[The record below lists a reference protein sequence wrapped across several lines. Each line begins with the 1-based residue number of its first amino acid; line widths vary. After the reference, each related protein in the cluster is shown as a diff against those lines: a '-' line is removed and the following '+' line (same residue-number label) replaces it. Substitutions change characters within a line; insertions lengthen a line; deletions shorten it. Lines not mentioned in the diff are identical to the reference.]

1 MDSVQFPLSAGT
13 YVINGR
19 KYRRT
24 AYQIK
29 AATDDVTPKFEQ
41 FEDTPDV
48 YDDEPSAGC
57 LAPPGLPALK
67 KKIAKAKEVKE
78 AKPESNS
85 TQPTEDERISVIDG
99 KKWIASIS
107 VPACFIG
114 KLHGMNRR
122 ALNALENDTQ
132 CRVKTPRRDENKPC
146 EISSI
151 VRLECVQRCLDRI
164 EIFVDDA
171 KKTARVTHFVA
182 LPCDQHEVQ
191 ENFEVFKQLVLDS
204 EHFDASCKN
213 PQLFT
218 KSPRLHLTLSV
229 VCLFDDVDLQR
240 ITESFKVIE
249 EEIKEIMNN
258 KPMIADIQGID
269 MMNDDPS
276 QVSVIYAKVSGEK
289 IQEVANHLNRR
300 LIELGFAKNEGGDEV
315 KLHMTLM
322 NARYVAQA
330 EKLKKFTFDAKK
342 ILEDLKES
350 YFGTFQ
356 LTEICLCPLNS
367 NSSSDKFY
375 DKLAVMRLA

>member
-1 MDSVQFPLSAGT
+1 MDSVQFPLSTGT
-13 YVINGR
+13 YSINGR

-24 AYQIK
+24 AYQMK
-29 AATDDVTPKFEQ
+29 VATDDVAQKFEQ

-85 TQPTEDERISVIDG
+85 TEPTEDERISVIGG

-151 VRLECVQRCLDRI
+151 VSLECVQRCLDRI

-171 KKTARVTHFVA
+171 KKTA
-182 LPCDQHEVQ
+182 
-191 ENFEVFKQLVLDS
+191 
-204 EHFDASCKN
+204 SCKN

-218 KSPRLHLTLSV
+218 KSARLHLTLSV

-240 ITESFKVIE
+240 ITEAFKVIE
-249 EEIKEIMNN
+249 GEIKEILNN

-367 NSSSDKFY
+367 NSSSEKFY
-375 DKLAVMRLA
+375 DKLAIMRLA